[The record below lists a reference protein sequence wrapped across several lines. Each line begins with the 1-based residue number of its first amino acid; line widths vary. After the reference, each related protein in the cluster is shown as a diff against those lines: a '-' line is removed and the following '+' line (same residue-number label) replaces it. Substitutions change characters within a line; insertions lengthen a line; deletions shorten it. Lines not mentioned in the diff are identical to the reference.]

1 LRRVVVV
8 GLAIMGLAAGVFV
21 AQLGWSAG
29 AHQPSVFEWL
39 IQLAVLVVAGFMVAS
54 RVTGKS

>member
-1 LRRVVVV
+1 VVA
-8 GLAIMGLAAGVFV
+8 LAITGLAAGVFV

-29 AHQPSVFEWL
+29 AHQPSVLEWL
-39 IQLAVLVVAGFMVAS
+39 VQLAVLVVAAILVAR